1 MQQKSQLGKPLPV
14 FASVG
19 THINCGTQLLSL
31 ISCAHSTVAHL
42 HYEYNYLPIIIHKVP
57 TITISRFDNAKLKT
71 LIPSDANKPV
81 ASGASHDTS
90 ILQWPHFTSVHG
102 LPPHRNNWPVSTGWV
117 LLRSPL
123 LTAVQQHSHK
133 CGYSKKVKHDEWRES
148 HFVSV
153 HWLATTPE
161 LHGHDKKG
169 CRSVRQTGNFP
180 VLTALS
186 VPYALLLQDDSLSH
200 FNCLSLS
207 LSSSLSLSLAV
218 FFGHTKAH

>member
-19 THINCGTQLLSL
+19 THINCGTQLLSS

-117 LLRSPL
+117 WLRSPL